1 MLDKAAAK
9 TAVNDDIGEETRLE
23 LYRSQVNIRE
33 AEQRAYDLFLQ
44 NLVKGTSHL
53 SLGQEAVAAGFATAM
68 KKGDLSFCT
77 YRGHAHTLA
86 RGVPVEKVLGELM
99 QRDNGLMRGKGG
111 SMHLTSEEHGVMGSY
126 AIIGAHLPIACG
138 AAWRAQYKRQ
148 DDVSVCFF
156 GDGTTNIGAFHEALN
171 FAAVWK
177 LPVIFVCENNF
188 YMEYTPIAD
197 VTAVPSPAGDRA
209 SAYGLE
215 KIVIDGNDA
224 DVVYRTANKAFDKA
238 RAGGGPSLIECLTY
252 RHSGHSRADPAKYR
266 PEGELEKWK
275 ERDPIKIYR
284 ERLKQFGVSDDVD
297 RQDRRRREARGRRGD
312 RGLQGLAEP
321 ADGYPDHRRL
331 RRWRLR
337 MAELTYRDAVIR
349 GIAQEMTRDEDVV
362 FLGEDVAKA
371 GGVFKA
377 TVGLYEQFGPL
388 RVRDTPI
395 SEQAILGA
403 AMGAAMTGLK
413 PIAEIMFSD
422 FFAVCFDY
430 IANEFPKS
438 RYMTNGQ
445 TKCPLVVR
453 TGNGA
458 GSRFGAQHSQSVEN
472 WCMMIPGL
480 KVVAPSSPIDVI
492 GLLAASVR
500 DPDPVIF
507 LEHKSLYATK
517 GEVPDGEILDK
528 LGTAKILRPGKDA
541 TILALALMVPRALA
555 AAERLAK
562 EHGIDCEVIDVRS
575 LVPLDTQTILGSV
588 AKTHRCV
595 YRRGKSAAV
604 RLGRRDHVDHRRRGV
619 LRSRRPAGAH
629 HHAALPAAGR
639 RHSGRRHPADRRP
652 HRRSGEEDVE

>member
-53 SLGQEAVAAGFATAM
+53 SLGQEAVAAGFAVAM

-138 AAWRAQYKRQ
+138 AAWRAQYKKQ

-177 LPVIFVCENNF
+177 LPVVFVCENNF

-224 DVVYRTANKAFDKA
+224 DVVYRTAKVAFDKA
-238 RAGGGPSLIECLTY
+238 RSGGGPSLIECLTY

-284 ERLKQFGVSDDVD
+284 ERLKQFGVSDEAIAKIDADVKRVID
-297 RQDRRRREARGRRGD
+297 DATEVCKAAPNPPMD
-312 RGLQGLAEP
+312 ILTTDVY
-321 ADGYPDHRRL
+321 ADGGFA
-331 RRWRLR
+331 WR
-337 MAELTYRDAVIR
+337 
-349 GIAQEMTRDEDVV
+349 
-362 FLGEDVAKA
+362 
-371 GGVFKA
+371 
-377 TVGLYEQFGPL
+377 
-388 RVRDTPI
+388 
-395 SEQAILGA
+395 
-403 AMGAAMTGLK
+403 
-413 PIAEIMFSD
+413 
-422 FFAVCFDY
+422 
-430 IANEFPKS
+430 N
-438 RYMTNGQ
+438 
-445 TKCPLVVR
+445 
-453 TGNGA
+453 
-458 GSRFGAQHSQSVEN
+458 
-472 WCMMIPGL
+472 
-480 KVVAPSSPIDVI
+480 
-492 GLLAASVR
+492 
-500 DPDPVIF
+500 
-507 LEHKSLYATK
+507 
-517 GEVPDGEILDK
+517 
-528 LGTAKILRPGKDA
+528 
-541 TILALALMVPRALA
+541 
-555 AAERLAK
+555 
-562 EHGIDCEVIDVRS
+562 
-575 LVPLDTQTILGSV
+575 
-588 AKTHRCV
+588 
-595 YRRGKSAAV
+595 
-604 RLGRRDHVDHRRRGV
+604 
-619 LRSRRPAGAH
+619 
-629 HHAALPAAGR
+629 
-639 RHSGRRHPADRRP
+639 
-652 HRRSGEEDVE
+652 